1 MTYHPKHTITYYF
14 KHIKFKRHI
23 ILAIGFLIADP
34 LIINLL
40 CHAIDAAIP
49 SELDYLATSNV
60 ASSLFKVMIPI
71 GLLAIWCFI
80 AITDVKKQFYQIETG
95 RNLSHDFKNYKRSF
109 TELLDFF
116 SSADPSK
123 LDIAALPSLNWKDA
137 DGLIFG
143 KVDDKL
149 IHYTPYKNGIVAM
162 AWGAPGDGKTTSI
175 VIPSCRQFGMQ
186 LDDNGNRIQK
196 GTVMTTDLKG
206 DIYAANKDFRHIK
219 RFSTIHWQDSA
230 HFDPL
235 ISARSMDIGARKIF
249 LENLAITLISND
261 GGSESKY
268 FTDGARDFFTGISLY
283 LLNKDNIISF
293 PEIIQQIVIGT
304 FSKWVIE
311 IKDSDDEAAKAYT
324 NHFYGE
330 NEKNVAGTY
339 SKLVSATRLFSSP
352 IMHTLLSNEGTQISP
367 ADLENCT
374 DIYIQVDPNQME
386 LMTPVIA
393 MIYQTFMSAMLYR
406 HEGQNPPIAFILDEF
421 GQLPE
426 MPVISQSAALL
437 RAYNCSLL
445 LSCQSLAMIEK
456 HYGIAGRKLLMDCT
470 KVHCFLSIMDP
481 DTRDWASRLFGTRKV
496 LKLSTSEQ
504 ISDHSSSG
512 RSVAEAIE
520 PIFAPDDFGNLPNK
534 KTVAIYYRGK
544 YIEAQKTSFFDD

>member
-1 MTYHPKHTITYYF
+1 M
-14 KHIKFKRHI
+14 
-23 ILAIGFLIADP
+23 
-34 LIINLL
+34 
-40 CHAIDAAIP
+40 
-49 SELDYLATSNV
+49 V
-60 ASSLFKVMIPI
+60 
-71 GLLAIWCFI
+71 
-80 AITDVKKQFYQIETG
+80 TDI
-95 RNLSHDFKNYKRSF
+95 
-109 TELLDFF
+109 
-116 SSADPSK
+116 
-123 LDIAALPSLNWKDA
+123 
-137 DGLIFG
+137 
-143 KVDDKL
+143 
-149 IHYTPYKNGIVAM
+149 
-162 AWGAPGDGKTTSI
+162 
-175 VIPSCRQFGMQ
+175 
-186 LDDNGNRIQK
+186 
-196 GTVMTTDLKG
+196 KG

-219 RFSTIHWQDSA
+219 RFSTTHWQDSA

-235 ISARSMDIGARKIF
+235 VSARSMDIGARKIF

-268 FTDGARDFFTGISLY
+268 FTDGARDFFTGITLY
-283 LLNKDNIISF
+283 LLNKDSKISL
-293 PEIIQQIVIGT
+293 PEIIQQIVVGT

-311 IKDSDDEAAKAYT
+311 IKDSDDEAAKSYT

-352 IMHTLLSNEGTQISP
+352 IMHTLLSNEGVQISP
-367 ADLENCT
+367 ADLEVCT

-386 LMTPVIA
+386 LMAPVIA

-406 HEGQNPPIAFILDEF
+406 HESQNPPIAFIIDEF

-504 ISDHSSSG
+504 ITAHLADLLLKQLNQSSLQTTLVICQTKRQSQSITKASTS
-512 RSVAEAIE
+512 RLKKHLSLTI
-520 PIFAPDDFGNLPNK
+520 NLYFICHYFLRDTHRVGFPSRAK
-534 KTVAIYYRGK
+534 RDSLFLSLPRLG
-544 YIEAQKTSFFDD
+544 SS

>member
-1 MTYHPKHTITYYF
+1 MTYHPKHKITYYF

-40 CHAIDAAIP
+40 CRAIDAAIP

-71 GLLAIWCFI
+71 GLLAIWCFV
-80 AITDVKKQFYQIETG
+80 AVTDVKNQFYRIETG

-109 TELLDFF
+109 IELLDFF
-116 SSADPSK
+116 STADPSK
-123 LDIAALPSLNWKDA
+123 LDIAALPSVNWKDA

-143 KVDDKL
+143 KLDDKL

-162 AWGAPGDGKTTSI
+162 VWGAPGDGKTTSI

-186 LDDNGNRIQK
+186 LDDNGNLIQK
-196 GTVMTTDLKG
+196 GAVMVTDIKG

-219 RFSTIHWQDSA
+219 RFSTTHWKDSA

-235 ISARSMDIGARKIF
+235 VSARSMDIGARKIF

-261 GGSESKY
+261 RGSEAKY
-268 FTDGARDFFTGISLY
+268 FTDGARDFFTGITLY
-283 LLNKDNIISF
+283 LLNKDSKISF

-311 IKDSDDEAAKAYT
+311 IKDSDDEAAKSYT

-352 IMHTLLSNEGTQISP
+352 IMHTLLSNEGVQISP
-367 ADLENCT
+367 ADLEVCT

-386 LMTPVIA
+386 LMAPVI
-393 MIYQTFMSAMLYR
+393 
-406 HEGQNPPIAFILDEF
+406 
-421 GQLPE
+421 
-426 MPVISQSAALL
+426 
-437 RAYNCSLL
+437 
-445 LSCQSLAMIEK
+445 AMIEK

-534 KTVAIYYRGK
+534 KTVAIYYQGK

>member
-1 MTYHPKHTITYYF
+1 MIYHPKHKIAYYL

-34 LIINLL
+34 LLVNLL
-40 CHAIDAAIP
+40 CRAIDAAIP
-49 SELDYLATSNV
+49 SELDYLAASNV

-71 GLLAIWCFI
+71 GLLAVWCFV
-80 AITDVKKQFYQIETG
+80 AVTDVKKQFYRIETG

-109 TELLDFF
+109 IELLDFF
-116 SSADPSK
+116 STADPSM
-123 LDIAALPSLNWKDA
+123 LDVAALPSLNWKD
-137 DGLIFG
+137 
-143 KVDDKL
+143 
-149 IHYTPYKNGIVAM
+149 
-162 AWGAPGDGKTTSI
+162 
-175 VIPSCRQFGMQ
+175 
-186 LDDNGNRIQK
+186 
-196 GTVMTTDLKG
+196 
-206 DIYAANKDFRHIK
+206 
-219 RFSTIHWQDSA
+219 SA

-235 ISARSMDIGARKIF
+235 VSARSMDIGARKIF

-283 LLNKDNIISF
+283 LLNKDSEISF
-293 PEIIQQIVIGT
+293 PEIIQQIVVGT

-352 IMHTLLSNEGTQISP
+352 IMHTLLSNEDTQISP
-367 ADLENCT
+367 ADLESCT
-374 DIYIQVDPNQME
+374 DIYIQIDPNQME
-386 LMTPVIA
+386 LMAPVVA

-406 HEGQNPPIAFILDEF
+406 HEGQNPPIAFIIDEF

-544 YIEAQKTSFFDD
+544 YIEAQKTSFFDN

>member
-1 MTYHPKHTITYYF
+1 M
-14 KHIKFKRHI
+14 
-23 ILAIGFLIADP
+23 
-34 LIINLL
+34 
-40 CHAIDAAIP
+40 
-49 SELDYLATSNV
+49 V
-60 ASSLFKVMIPI
+60 
-71 GLLAIWCFI
+71 
-80 AITDVKKQFYQIETG
+80 
-95 RNLSHDFKNYKRSF
+95 
-109 TELLDFF
+109 
-116 SSADPSK
+116 
-123 LDIAALPSLNWKDA
+123 
-137 DGLIFG
+137 
-143 KVDDKL
+143 
-149 IHYTPYKNGIVAM
+149 
-162 AWGAPGDGKTTSI
+162 WGAPGDGKTTSI

-186 LDDNGNRIQK
+186 LDDNGNQIQK
-196 GTVMTTDLKG
+196 GAVMVTDIKG

-219 RFSTIHWQDSA
+219 RFSTTHWQDSA

-235 ISARSMDIGARKIF
+235 VSARSMDIGARKIF

-268 FTDGARDFFTGISLY
+268 FTDGARDFFTGITLY
-283 LLNKDNIISF
+283 LLNKDSKISL
-293 PEIIQQIVIGT
+293 PEIIQQIVVGT

-311 IKDSDDEAAKAYT
+311 IKDSDDEAAKSYT

-352 IMHTLLSNEGTQISP
+352 IMHTLLSNEGVQISP
-367 ADLENCT
+367 ADLEVCT

-386 LMTPVIA
+386 LMAPVIA

-406 HEGQNPPIAFILDEF
+406 HESQNPPIAFIIDEF

-534 KTVAIYYRGK
+534 KTVAIYYQGK